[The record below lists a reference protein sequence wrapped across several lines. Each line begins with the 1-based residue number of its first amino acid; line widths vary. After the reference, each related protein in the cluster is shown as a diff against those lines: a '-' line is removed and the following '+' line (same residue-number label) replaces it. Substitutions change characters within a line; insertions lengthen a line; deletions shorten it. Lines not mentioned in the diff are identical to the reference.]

1 VKSRLRFVVILGI
14 LGLLASMMVVQV
26 VSGATATLRIAK
38 TSSSAPATGTGEL
51 LTWTS
56 NSGSLVLEIDD
67 SDRNTGATNT
77 PTFAAQT
84 CAINTNLQFDRFS
97 TPAVVAPILDNDGN
111 GIITYADVTVVSP
124 GTVQIFSVNAVDGI
138 IIVRCTAALAGV
150 AVSLSYKSGAVNDT
164 AGTDEAYDG
173 SQGNEEAR
181 VWSDA
186 DPTGITVVLRETSA
200 TSGIFRATVAMK
212 SSAGSVAGDI
222 AVPTAAQL
230 FVNKTDTVKFSYKD
244 NTSGTTYVTQTSSV
258 PVETAGPAFGAQTP
272 SNGTATPNNLP
283 TVTGE
288 MTDTDSGVV
297 KSTAQIL
304 WGRDND
310 SDGDIDEAFYD
321 AIASADLGT
330 IDNGKSFT
338 QRFATGNAVNTDHD
352 LYWWATI
359 NDLAGNVGVSD
370 RQPTTSAGAADA
382 CDDAAFMTAFD
393 DAAAMVAANPAVGTS
408 AAISGCQPFKISIDR
423 TAPSLSSATT
433 GQWWD
438 TSLTGSNKTQTSVT
452 KAHKN
457 SIIVD
462 FGEAIQGDSV
472 QASDFKVAGSVPISA
487 THYSGNKS
495 VVFLEVGDLDA
506 DARPKVEVVSDVAD
520 AAGNVT
526 DSSKISAA
534 TDGIAPTLTVTTAG
548 GTRPVVK
555 SKVKITV
562 ASDEGASTSNVSVTV
577 GRIEN
582 DTTVPAAGTTSVT
595 ISGGPTS
602 WSGNTSG
609 ALADGLYTVYT
620 TAVDLNV
627 STNIGKKGQ
636 DTSTLPKAITLSKA
650 ILYEVDSVATAPT
663 WPLTSSGTDDP
674 NTFIAANFVN
684 EAKEYGL
691 AGDCTAATE
700 PHASCTGSDD
710 AVNYYTVDPALVS
723 TSFDTHKTVT
733 LTSATLNGD
742 DIMSG
747 ITTADDIKF
756 LYKASGLALK
766 THKVIL
772 KWTDEA
778 GNKGEATHSF
788 KVAARAKTKVSVVP
802 GWSMVSFPGDPADP
816 AIDAVIGSTP
826 VTKVYSYDPSVAGG
840 WLVAAREKNADGTF
854 TAFQGNLEAIS
865 SGRGYWVLTDTFEAI
880 SVDIPAISGGES
892 ASGNPVTPPSISVYK
907 GWNLVPVIDV
917 TGTNASSG
925 ITASIY
931 LSGVSVTRIYLYDT
945 ISGKWQLKA
954 TSDALSVGKSYWVYA
969 SKDGVIVP

>member
-1 VKSRLRFVVILGI
+1 
-14 LGLLASMMVVQV
+14 M
-26 VSGATATLRIAK
+26 
-38 TSSSAPATGTGEL
+38 
-51 LTWTS
+51 
-56 NSGSLVLEIDD
+56 
-67 SDRNTGATNT
+67 
-77 PTFAAQT
+77 AAQT
-84 CAINTNLQFDRFS
+84 CAEDANIQFDRFS
-97 TPAVVAPILDNDGN
+97 TTPVVAPILDSDGN
-111 GIITYADVTVVSP
+111 GVITYADVTVVSP
-124 GTVQIFSVNAVDGI
+124 GTVSIFSVNAVDGI
-138 IIVRCTAALAGV
+138 ITVRCTGALV
-150 AVSLSYKSGAVNDT
+150 AQDIALSYKSGAVNDT

-186 DPTGITVVLRETSA
+186 DPTGLTVVLRETSA
-200 TSGIFRATVAMK
+200 TSGIFRATVALK
-212 SSAGSVAGDI
+212 STAGSVAGDI
-222 AVPTAAQL
+222 AASTAAQL

-244 NTSGTTYVTQTSSV
+244 NTTGTTHVTQTTSI

-272 SNGTATPNNLP
+272 ANGTATPNNLP

-297 KSTAQIL
+297 KTTAQIL

-370 RQPTTSAGAADA
+370 RQPTTTAGAADA
-382 CDDAAFMTAFD
+382 CDDAAFMTAFAT
-393 DAAAMVAANPAVGTS
+393 AAAMATANPAVGTS
-408 AAISGCQPFKISIDR
+408 AAISGCQPFKISVDR

-433 GQWWD
+433 GVWWD
-438 TSLTGSNKTQTSVT
+438 TSKTGTNKTNTDVA
-452 KAHKN
+452 KAKKN
-457 SIIVD
+457 SVAVD
-462 FGEAIQGDSV
+462 FGEPVQGDSI
-472 QASDFKVAGSVPISA
+472 QASDFEVGGSTPISA

-495 VVFLEVGDLDA
+495 VVFLEVADLDA

-526 DSSKISAA
+526 DSSKITAA
-534 TDGIAPTLTVTTAG
+534 TDGIAPSLTVSTAG

-562 ASDEGASTSNVSVTV
+562 ESDEGASTSNVAVTV
-577 GRIEN
+577 GRVEN
-582 DTTVPAAGTTSVT
+582 DTSVPVAGTTAVT

-602 WSGNTSG
+602 WSGNTST
-609 ALADGLYTVYT
+609 ALADGLYSIYA

-627 STNIGKKGQ
+627 STNVGKKGQ
-636 DTSTLPKAITLSKA
+636 DTSALPKAITLSKA

-663 WPLTSSGTDDP
+663 WPLTDSGTDDP
-674 NTFIAANFVN
+674 NTFIAASFAA

-691 AGDCTAATE
+691 AGDCTAAAT
-700 PHASCTGSDD
+700 PHASCVDADD
-710 AVNYYTVDPALVS
+710 TVNYYTTDTDLVK

-733 LTSATLNGD
+733 LTSATLNKA
-742 DIMSG
+742 DILDE

-756 LYKASGLALK
+756 LYKASGLALG
-766 THKVIL
+766 THKVVL

-788 KVAARAKTKVSVVP
+788 KVSARAKTKVSVVP
-802 GWSMVSFPGDPADP
+802 GWSMISFPGDPADG
-816 AIDAVIGSTP
+816 AIDSVIGDTP
-826 VTKVYSYDPSVAGG
+826 ITKVYSYDPAVAGG

-854 TAFQGNLEAIS
+854 TAFLGDLDTIT
-865 SGRGYWVLTDTFEAI
+865 SGRGYWVLTDTFEPI
-880 SVDIPAISGGES
+880 SVDIPAITGGES
-892 ASGNPVTPPSISVYK
+892 AAGNPVTPPSISVYK

-925 ITASIY
+925 ITASTY

-969 SKDGVIVP
+969 SKDGTIVP